1 MSRDTMKYWRSSAPS
16 SPRNVFTRCLR
27 QSRIIFALETRL
39 CEVCCVGLFVLL
51 FFFFFY
57 YFFFYFKEPSVLLSR
72 CLMRMNRLFATKG
85 FVDLL
90 FVPYW
95 IILVWLFAG
104 LECRVIVR
112 FLLLWYNIY
121 FIDILWNIYSQIYVG
136 IF

>member
-27 QSRIIFALETRL
+27 QSRIIFALGTRL
-39 CEVCCVGLFVLL
+39 CEVCCWSVCSP
-51 FFFFFY
+51 FFFFII
-57 YFFFYFKEPSVLLSR
+57 FFFYFKEPSVLLSR

-90 FVPYW
+90 FGPYW
-95 IILVWLFAG
+95 IILVVWLSAG